1 MVYKNIKINNKP
13 IYVDEFAKK
22 RDHFLFDLFNTKN
35 ELKTWDEIKV
45 TYELSDKS
53 YFKWTQIINSVPK
66 TWKKILKE
74 NSDSSNLVLLDHQL
88 LKNNRT
94 VGIEKMNSKEIY
106 SIIISSKVNITTS
119 RTYFEKK
126 IPLYN
131 FQWKDICTLPRK
143 VTINPYLI

>member
-1 MVYKNIKINNKP
+1 MLKNLLNKNII
-13 IYVDEFAKK
+13 FSC
-22 RDHFLFDLFNTKN
+22 DLFNTKN

-53 YFKWTQIINSVPK
+53 YFKWRQIINSVPK

-74 NSDSSNLVLLDHQL
+74 NQSDSSNLVLLDHQL

-94 VGIEKMNSKEIY
+94 LGIEKMNSKEIY
-106 SIIISSKVNITTS
+106 SIIISSKVNIPTP

-126 IPLYN
+126 FSLFN
-131 FQWKDICTLPRK
+131 FQYKDIYTLPRK
-143 VTINPYLI
+143 VTMNAYLRSFQYKILNNIL